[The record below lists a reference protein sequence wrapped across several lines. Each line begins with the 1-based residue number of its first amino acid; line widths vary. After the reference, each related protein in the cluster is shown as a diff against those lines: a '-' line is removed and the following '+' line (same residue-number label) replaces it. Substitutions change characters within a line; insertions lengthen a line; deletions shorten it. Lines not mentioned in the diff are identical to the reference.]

1 MDNFIRPLLVALL
14 QVRIYLQDKGDL
26 AFSLL
31 LPIAIFALMYGAFG
45 GQTLFHGTAHIVNQD
60 QEGTYSTL
68 LIERLEGVDSLDV
81 KLLSASKADSKLD
94 RADLLMV
101 LYIWEG
107 FSDKL
112 ASGEQA
118 QLVFK
123 QRGNGGDEGQI
134 VASIVRGVA
143 EEMAQEFQ
151 VRSQVGEALAGSGI
165 SQGDIEITVQKFLE
179 RERESPAVA
188 VNEETVGSSPDPVN
202 EFLPGIVTMFVLFA
216 ITMTA
221 RALVEERK
229 KGTLER
235 LLTTQLSVGQL
246 FMGKFLVNLSRG
258 FIQTL
263 ILLGLAYAVFQMF
276 TPLSFIESLVVALI
290 FIAAV
295 SSLGLIIGSLARTE
309 DQAMWIAVFF
319 TMAMV
324 MLGGTFVE
332 IPEGGVLNVLSKVSI
347 NTYANDAFK
356 TIIAEGGTLADVGL
370 QMVVM
375 AGVAVV
381 GLILGRTLF
390 RVMPGG
396 R

>member
-60 QEGTYSTL
+60 QEGTYSAL
-68 LIERLEGVDSLDV
+68 LIERLEGVDNLDV
-81 KLLSASKADSKLD
+81 KLHSASKADSKLD

-101 LYIWEG
+101 LYIPEG

-143 EEMAQEFQ
+143 QEMAQEFQ

-165 SQGDIEITVQKFLE
+165 DQSHIDVTVQQVLD
-179 RERESPAVA
+179 RERESPIVA
-188 VNEETVGSSPDPVN
+188 VGEETMGSSPDPVN

-216 ITMTA
+216 ITLTA
-221 RALVEERK
+221 RTLVEERK

-246 FMGKFLVNLSRG
+246 FMGKFLVNLFRG

-276 TPLSFIESLVVALI
+276 TPLSFIESLVLALI

-309 DQAMWIAVFF
+309 DQATWTAVVF
-319 TMAMV
+319 TMATV
-324 MLGGTFVE
+324 MLGGTFIE
-332 IPEGGVLNVLSKVSI
+332 IPEGGVLNVLSKISI

-356 TIIAEGGTLADVGL
+356 TMIAEGGTLADVGL
-370 QMVVM
+370 QMGVL

-381 GLILGRTLF
+381 GLFLGRVLF
-390 RVMPGG
+390 KVMPGG